1 MASNVNEQILLLEV
15 FANTARNAAQQAH
28 SGGGDRSLGD
38 ENSGVEVVFVDKVVE
53 CADLLGTHT
62 RGVGAE
68 FNVDGSAVGL
78 RVGVRFAR

>member
-15 FANTARNAAQQAH
+15 FANTAGDTAQQAH
-28 SGGGDRSLGD
+28 GGGGDWGLGD
-38 ENSGVEVVFVDKVVE
+38 ENSSVEVVFVNKVVE
-53 CADLLGTHT
+53 CADLLSTHT

-68 FNVDGSAVGL
+68 FNVYSSAVGL